1 MPHVL
6 TPQSLP
12 DCWLMSDVFGQYFW
26 SQGAPFPHNMPK
38 WSVLSVLFLDG
49 HVTCVKGRPIDQF
62 K

>member
-6 TPQSLP
+6 TLQSPP

-26 SQGAPFPHNMPK
+26 ENGAPFPHNMPK
-38 WSVLSVLFLDG
+38 WSVLSVLYLDG
-49 HVTCVKGRPIDQF
+49 HVTCVKGRPVDQF